1 MPNLKKDS
9 YIATIKLKS
18 MSKEKKKLKKEGA
31 VRSDEIKERHSKAIE
46 VAKRTSPDL
55 SKLQKV
61 RIDNS
66 TYIYVGLD
74 KDPKVARERFVEKMN
89 TRVNAIRYKN
99 YDTKDSY

>member
-1 MPNLKKDS
+1 
-9 YIATIKLKS
+9 
-18 MSKEKKKLKKEGA
+18 MSKEKKKFKKEGA

-55 SKLQKV
+55 RKLQKV

-89 TRVNAIRYKN
+89 SRINAIRYKN
-99 YDTKDSY
+99 YDIKDSY

>member
-1 MPNLKKDS
+1 
-9 YIATIKLKS
+9 

-31 VRSDEIKERHSKAIE
+31 VRSDEIKERHSKAI
-46 VAKRTSPDL
+46 ALAARTSPDL

-74 KDPKVARERFVEKMN
+74 KDPKVARERFIEKMN
-89 TRVNAIRYKN
+89 PRTQAIRYRN